1 MATGNY
7 QHQRAVGLFSSRH
20 EAETALHRL
29 RDSGFDMDKVS
40 VVTRTSDAD
49 PTKTNGGKDKADQI
63 AGGAGAGATAGA
75 ATGGLMGLIGSLGV
89 LAIPGIGPAAEV
101 GIILANTLLGGGI
114 GAAGGGLV
122 GALIGWGV
130 PEDQAN
136 YYNDRVTQHGDHLIL
151 VEGTEQ
157 DIRNAHAVLNNYGIR
172 DWNIYGSTTAQAATG
187 SNTTAYPHSTGAP
200 YSGSTRTTY

>member
-1 MATGNY
+1 MATSSY
-7 QHQRAVGLFSSRH
+7 QFQHAVGLFSSRR
-20 EAETALHRL
+20 EAETALHQL
-29 RDSGFDMDKVS
+29 RDAGFNMDKVS
-40 VVTRTSDAD
+40 VVSRNEDGNPQRINAKPQS
-49 PTKTNGGKDKADQI
+49 KDEQI

-75 ATGGLMGLIGSLGV
+75 ATGGIMGLIGSLGV

-101 GIILANTLLGGGI
+101 GIILANTLLGSGI

-136 YYNDRVTQHGDHLIL
+136 YYNNQVTQHGSYLIM

-157 DIRNAHAVLNNYGIR
+157 DIRNAQSVLNSNGIR
-172 DWNIYGSTTAQAATG
+172 DWNVYG
-187 SNTTAYPHSTGAP
+187 SNTTTAAGRV
-200 YSGSTRTTY
+200 RTY

>member
-7 QHQRAVGLFSSRH
+7 QHQHAVGLFSSRR
-20 EAETALHRL
+20 EAETALHQL
-29 RDSGFDMDKVS
+29 RDAGFNMDKIS
-40 VVTRTSDAD
+40 VVTRNEGGNGSHSGSD
-49 PTKTNGGKDKADQI
+49 KGDQI

-89 LAIPGIGPAAEV
+89 LAIPGIGPVAEV

-114 GAAGGGLV
+114 GAAGGGLI
-122 GALIGWGV
+122 GALVGWGV

-151 VEGTEQ
+151 VEGNEQ
-157 DIRNAHAVLNNYGIR
+157 DMRNAQSVLNNYGIR
-172 DWNIYGSTTAQAATG
+172 DWNIYGSTGAQTAAG
-187 SNTTAYPHSTGAP
+187 MP
-200 YSGSTRTTY
+200 RTY